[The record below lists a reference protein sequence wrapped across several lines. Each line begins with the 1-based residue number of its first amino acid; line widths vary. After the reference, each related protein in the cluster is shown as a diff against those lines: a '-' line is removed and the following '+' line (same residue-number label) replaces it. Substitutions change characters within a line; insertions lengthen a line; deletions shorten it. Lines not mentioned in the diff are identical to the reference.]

1 MSKNYERIKASIT
14 ASTIADTEKK
24 IMIDIFAEVADEN
37 LGDIAGLFEKDVKWV
52 DRVNESRKKKIKAAA
67 TGDESLWNEI
77 LEQEKKYLAD
87 LTYGL
92 D

>member
-14 ASTIADTEKK
+14 ASSVSAEDKK
-24 IMIDIFAEVADEN
+24 SMIDVFAEVADEN
-37 LGDIAGLFEKDVKWV
+37 LGDIANLFEKDISWV
-52 DRVNESRKKKIKAAA
+52 AKFDENRKMKHKAA
-67 TGDESLWNEI
+67 TTNDSSLWKEI